1 MTKLLFLL
9 FCTAT
14 LTACSAP
21 RVRSTTLVPSSYHD
35 AARLKHLAVLTVDGK
50 GGNALTA
57 EIEAALAAVEADG
70 RPYFT
75 LFERNS
81 LDRILEEQ
89 DRDARQLADPGRAA
103 EIGRLAGVMGVVAGN
118 AAHTLS
124 DTSYREKH
132 TICLEREA
140 PPQNAKKGEGTCIR
154 SEQRSVPCTK
164 RELVLTFTPKFIE
177 VATARIVYTRAL
189 RATGSD
195 AVCGDS
201 GRPLASEA
209 VLYGQAK
216 ESVLATFI
224 KDIAPHYETFQFNLM
239 NSDDGISLPEVRKS
253 FEAGLD
259 FAGKNRLDRA
269 CELWQGA
276 APLATDA
283 PALQYNLGV
292 CAEIGGELSK
302 AQALYQKADRLVN
315 ETNNDISLALRRIN
329 AALANQHRLDEQL
342 E

>member
-9 FCTAT
+9 FCTAI
-14 LTACSAP
+14 LSACSAP
-21 RVRSTTLVPSSYHD
+21 RVRSTTLVPSSYHE
-35 AARLKHLAVLTVDGK
+35 AARLKHLAVLAIDGK
-50 GGNALTA
+50 GGKALTA

-75 LFERNS
+75 LFERS
-81 LDRILEEQ
+81 RLDRILDE
-89 DRDARQLADPGRAA
+89 RNLAANQLVDPDTAA
-103 EIGRLAGVMGVVAGN
+103 EIGRLAGVMGMVGGN
-118 AAHTLS
+118 ATRTLS
-124 DTSYREKH
+124 DTSYREKR

-140 PPQNAKKGEGTCIR
+140 PPPHAKKGEGKCIL

-164 RELVLTFTPKFIE
+164 RELVLTFTPKIIE
-177 VATARIVYTRAL
+177 VATAKIVYTRAL
-189 RATGSD
+189 RATRTD

-239 NSDDGISLPEVRKS
+239 NSDDGISLPEARKP

-259 FAGKNRLDRA
+259 FASKNRLDRA

-276 APLATDA
+276 VPLAPDA
-283 PALQYNLGV
+283 PAIQYNLGV
-292 CAEIGGELSK
+292 CAEISGDLSK

-315 ETNNDISLALRRIN
+315 EPNNDISLALRRIN
-329 AALANQHRLDEQL
+329 AALANQRQLDEQMK
-342 E
+342 

>member
-9 FCTAT
+9 LCTAI
-14 LTACSAP
+14 LSACSAP
-21 RVRSTTLVPSSYHD
+21 RVRSMTLVPSSYHE
-35 AARLKHLAVLTVDGK
+35 AARLKSLAVLAIDGK
-50 GGNALTA
+50 GGKALTA
-57 EIEAALAAVEADG
+57 EIEAALATVEADG

-75 LFERNS
+75 LFERNR

-89 DRDARQLADPGRAA
+89 DRDAHQLADPGTAA

-118 AAHTLS
+118 AARTLS
-124 DTSYREKH
+124 DSSYREKR

-140 PPQNAKKGEGTCIR
+140 PPQNAKKGEGKCVL

-164 RELVLTFTPKFIE
+164 RELVLTFTPKIIE

-189 RATGSD
+189 RATRSD

-224 KDIAPHYETFQFNLM
+224 KDIAPHYETFQFSLM
-239 NSDDGISLPEVRKS
+239 NSDDGIRLPEARKS

-259 FAGKNRLDRA
+259 FAGNNRLDRA
-269 CELWQGA
+269 CELWQSA
-276 APLATDA
+276 APLAPDA
-283 PALQYNLGV
+283 PAIQFNLGV

-302 AQALYQKADRLVN
+302 AQAQYQKADRLVK
-315 ETNNDISLALRRIN
+315 EPNNDISLALSRIN
-329 AALANQHRLDEQL
+329 AALANQRQLDEQL